1 MRAAEYQTTRQDGH
15 PFPEET
21 ERWFEPTLVHYAVA
35 SRSVEMESEA
45 SPLVITTERLPTGSP
60 YERLRRID
68 ERHLATTYAFGSTDN
83 LGLAT
88 VVRYELATHCNP
100 MSKSKKLE
108 NRQQRRVGGLSTKEA
123 KVS

>member
-88 VVRYELATHCNP
+88 VVRYELATPLQPNVQVQ
-100 MSKSKKLE
+100 E
-108 NRQQRRVGGLSTKEA
+108 VGETVNKGG